1 MPLIEFVA
9 EPSLVHLCLVKQWH
23 QKAGLF
29 ADFCDNIHV
38 LWVAHSY
45 MIFYPN
51 LSGNDSKP
59 SNGCF
64 LGHL

>member
-1 MPLIEFVA
+1 
-9 EPSLVHLCLVKQWH
+9 VKQWH